1 MAEEQETLHGL
12 ILRRPLM
19 STTFAVP
26 LSRYTTRLI
35 SAADHPRILLGDCVG
50 SHSDADDDAGR
61 PIYGEACVYSRPI
74 LVLDVVWNFAF
85 VMVSMVVLLSTFK
98 ERPSTPLRLW
108 ILGYS
113 LQCILHVGF
122 VYFEYQ
128 RKWCADIVGLHAV
141 SSSRSHTSN
150 AKRLDSINKMM
161 SSIWWIIGFYWI
173 VVGGQPLLQNSPRL
187 YWLTMVFLAFDVFII
202 IFCIGMAC
210 VIFFVLCCYRSI
222 VAFVYAMIIRE
233 GASEDEIR
241 TLPKYRFRQLNPFG
255 TFDYDKKLEI
265 VGERLE
271 AGNSSHINELVLCSE
286 DSVSTVSQSSSV
298 LSDFIIS
305 YFLVSEFVS

>member
-1 MAEEQETLHGL
+1 MIALRWEAFESWVSWKSKKKKGKVLKKLKPKNLSKVKRKNNNKSLCIFFNTSLAQCDVVLVKHSFPLMTTFVSATSTAALSVSEHTPFLFPRTSPTFSLSLSLSSMAEEQEPLHGL
-12 ILRRPLM
+12 MLRRPLM

-26 LSRYTTRLI
+26 LSRYTTSLI

-50 SHSDADDDAGR
+50 SHLDADDDAGR
-61 PIYGEACVYSRPI
+61 SIYGDACVFSKPI

-141 SSSRSHTSN
+141 SASHGHT
-150 AKRLDSINKMM
+150 RL
-161 SSIWWIIGFYWI
+161 F
-173 VVGGQPLLQNSPRL
+173 
-187 YWLTMVFLAFDVFII
+187 
-202 IFCIGMAC
+202 
-210 VIFFVLCCYRSI
+210 
-222 VAFVYAMIIRE
+222 
-233 GASEDEIR
+233 
-241 TLPKYRFRQLNPFG
+241 
-255 TFDYDKKLEI
+255 
-265 VGERLE
+265 
-271 AGNSSHINELVLCSE
+271 
-286 DSVSTVSQSSSV
+286 
-298 LSDFIIS
+298 
-305 YFLVSEFVS
+305 